1 MKKISILLI
10 TAMSCSLAFMGCG
23 FNDLKV
29 PKEVKIK
36 TDATYEFSLM
46 NFDSEKEGSKLKIS
60 NYFDFE
66 KILEEKTSGTSESNN
81 IKIYKYNDGSQY
93 QQFLIHMP
101 LKEIEFDFSES
112 FKDMEFSKDM
122 EDLNIKKEFKVPA
135 ITTPEREEP
144 IDLRDVQDKL
154 NLFVK
159 FGTTDPSTL
168 TANNLTVTFN
178 TTSDIDFNEITYSS
192 GYLIIKG
199 VGGDEL
205 TGTVE
210 LSNGTETT
218 AVSFSDNEAKIPLK
232 NKTISKSGMTINFSD
247 IGKKFLAE
255 VQDGAV
261 IKIATGV
268 TLQGAYTPTIGTSD
282 ITFPFTLSDDI
293 QNCTVT
299 DGELEIKIKRPS
311 AWADV
316 ITSYTINLSGGMDAS
331 FSELK
336 TTETLTDKELRSG
349 DIVASSNPVVIINN
363 ATLDFDSPPSV
374 YAKVTIT
381 TISARVTLADD
392 YDPTINSDK
401 PVSTDITSYVNKIV
415 WNPSGFNVIA
425 VNDLPVG
432 NDIDLTFNS
441 PFFEMSGVS
450 ATIIAEG
457 DSAEETTYTFR
468 GDSTTTWFTT
478 KPAGEEGKEVSTIE
492 VSGEIGLPRD
502 PGNTDEKT
510 IDVHDVT
517 PGKTY
522 HLNLKVE
529 PFLDWASANVKMP
542 DDFDQNMNA
551 QIDTGMNRKTLFES
565 LGEQFAEK
573 MKITSIPTYLFANI
587 PDKLKD
593 DNMKFEGT
601 IRAFY
606 GNKNGSQYDDV
617 MPKKESFI
625 LGSETEPEVLNTDK
639 PLEDFVINDKG
650 EVTNKF
656 GNTNLNFADAM
667 NLYSEDGSLCVDYKI
682 ELQGSGK
689 DNIDITPTYIE
700 TLKAQGKSAIKID
713 VVMLLTMDFTVTG
726 TIDIDM
732 LDLAKKQDSD
742 LLGRS
747 EATNTDSIEK
757 FLDVVKTATLS
768 VDNLKLPMTGDISL
782 SVDMYKNG
790 NKEIKPVGNGETFA
804 LEVNPLD
811 VIKTYPL
818 KPEIK
823 FIIGKQNQTSNFGIL
838 RTTPISG
845 KIRLRID
852 ADGEIPIYPFSD
864 NN

>member
-66 KILEEKTSGTSESNN
+66 KILEEKTADSSNSNN
-81 IKIYKYNDGSQY
+81 MQIYKYNNGSQF

-101 LKEIEFDFSES
+101 LEEIEFDFSES
-112 FKDMEFSKDM
+112 FKDMDFSKDM
-122 EDLNIKKEFKVPA
+122 EKINIDKKYKVPA
-135 ITTPEREEP
+135 ITAPDREEP

-159 FGTTDPSTL
+159 FGTTGPSSL

-232 NKTISKSGMTINFSD
+232 NKTISKSGMTLNFSD
-247 IGKKFLAE
+247 TGKAFLAE

-282 ITFPFTLSDDI
+282 ITFPFTLPENIKS
-293 QNCTVT
+293 CTVT
-299 DGELEIKIKRPS
+299 DGKLEVGIERS
-311 AWADV
+311 TTWQQV
-316 ITSYTINLSGGMDAS
+316 IQHYGIDLSGGLSMHFDETKDE
-331 FSELK
+331 EL
-336 TTETLTDKELRSG
+336 LTNTPLVTG
-349 DIVASSNPVVIINN
+349 DIVASSSPVVIINN
-363 ATLDFDSPPSV
+363 STLDFEDPPKV
-374 YAKVTIT
+374 YARVALNKIT
-381 TISARVTLADD
+381 ARVKLDDD
-392 YDPTINSDK
+392 YKDTIPKDEVVPTS
-401 PVSTDITSYVNKIV
+401 VTDYVNKID
-415 WNPSGFNVIA
+415 WNASGFDVIA
-425 VNDLPVG
+425 LNDLPVG
-432 NDIDLTFNS
+432 PLGNENDIGLSFES
-441 PFFEMSGVS
+441 AFFDMN
-450 ATIIAEG
+450 
-457 DSAEETTYTFR
+457 DSDDIVAQGADAEETIYQYR
-468 GDSTTTWFTT
+468 GNPTTTWFIDVPSGETGNKFTT
-478 KPAGEEGKEVSTIE
+478 IPIEGIITLPGYSTAGGEKTFLVTDVEPGKE
-492 VSGEIGLPRD
+492 
-502 PGNTDEKT
+502 
-510 IDVHDVT
+510 
-517 PGKTY
+517 Y
-522 HLNLKVE
+522 HLSIK
-529 PFLDWASANVKMP
+529 LDPVFDWDKALVKLP
-542 DDFDQNMNA
+542 EDKTKFDDQMN
-551 QIDTGMNRKTLFES
+551 TGLNKNTLFAT
-565 LGEQFAEK
+565 LGENFGEK
-573 MKITSIPTYLFANI
+573 INIKSIPMYVFANI
-587 PDKLKD
+587 PP
-593 DNMKFEGT
+593 NMRNGMNFKGKIT
-601 IRAFY
+601 AFY
-606 GNKNGSQYDDV
+606 GKDNNGSLEPVTPAVDAV
-617 MPKKESFI
+617 I
-625 LGSETEPEVLNTDK
+625 LPENSTFDTTKAL
-639 PLEDFVINDKG
+639 PLFEKNAAEEI
-650 EVTNKF
+650 TNNF
-656 GNTNLNFADAM
+656 GTTNLDFANAM
-667 NLYSEDGSLCVDYKI
+667 NLVSSEGTLCLDYDIHLDGDQATGY
-682 ELQGSGK
+682 E
-689 DNIDITPTYIE
+689 ITSADMAAYQQ
-700 TLKAQGKSAIKID
+700 QGKSAVKID
-713 VVMLLTMDFTVTG
+713 IILIFTMDFSVNGTV
-726 TIDIDM
+726 DIDM
-732 LDLAKKQDSD
+732 LDLANKQDSD